1 MFRGYVWYY
10 SAVLIL
16 LAVLVGCGPTSFQV
30 EVIPSSQ
37 RLGETEIGRDKG
49 FFVSDKIA
57 VIDVDGILINRRRQG
72 WLSEGENPVSLF
84 EEKLDKAA
92 ADRNVKAVVV
102 RINSPGGTVAAS
114 DVMYHS
120 LREFRRKTGK
130 PAVACVLD
138 LGCSGA
144 YYLACG
150 CDGIV
155 AQPGSVVGS
164 IGTIFQTFSV
174 AGTMEKIGVK
184 AVAIKSGEL
193 KDLASPLHDLRAEER
208 EVLEGIIVQF
218 YEQFLAVVEEG
229 RGEIGQQELRGL
241 ADGRVFTGQEAMKE
255 GLIDKVGY
263 PVDGIEWAKEM
274 AGVER
279 ARVVIYR
286 RPRGY
291 KPNVYGSA
299 MGGEGGVGA
308 LINVELPDWLSSR
321 GAQFLYLWQPAVE

>member
-1 MFRGYVWYY
+1 MVRGQVWYC
-10 SAVLIL
+10 SAVSVL
-16 LAVLVGCGPTSFQV
+16 LAVLAGCGPTSFQV

-37 RLGETEIGRDKG
+37 RLEETEIGRDKG
-49 FFVSDKIA
+49 LFVSDKIA
-57 VIDVDGILINRRRQG
+57 VIDVDGLLINRRKQG

-92 ADRNVKAVVV
+92 ADRSVKAVVV

-120 LREFRRKTGK
+120 LREFKRKTGK

-155 AQPGSVVGS
+155 GQRGSVVGS

-208 EVLEGIIVQF
+208 EVLEGIIRQF
-218 YEQFLAVVEEG
+218 YEQFLAVVEKG
-229 RGEIGQQELRGL
+229 RQGMEEEELRGL
-241 ADGRVFTGQEAMKE
+241 ADGRVFTGEEAMKE
-255 GLIDKVGY
+255 GLIDKIGY
-263 PVDGIEWAKEM
+263 PADGIEWAKEM

-286 RPRGY
+286 RPKGY

-299 MGGEGGVGA
+299 MGGDGGFGA
-308 LINVELPDWLSSR
+308 LVNVELPDWLSSR
-321 GAQFLYLWQPAVE
+321 GAQFLYLWQPGVE